1 MLNTR
6 FSVLLCAF
14 LLCLSSLSLGQTT
27 VVSKSNSFCETSLAN
42 QPRPT
47 FFSFQRY
54 RSGSYRMRASNG
66 EDLIIQ
72 DNSSISVSLRVPI
85 ILRSGL
91 KAFGSLTYYDE
102 DFEFIKTESSS
113 DFSQALHNKSLRS
126 LNASLYLIKP
136 FQGNLFLLNRWQ
148 ASLNGDFNRPNTHQ
162 YLNFSVATVLG
173 WRKTSNTILGLGL
186 FYGVDF
192 DGSSLVPLF
201 AYQHTFNKFWS
212 VESVLPVQANVRYF
226 SKNRKN
232 ILEAGMK
239 LNGPEYNIHLTY
251 PSAVSEQFEFERSEV
266 RWSLHGKREIH
277 DWLWLGLET
286 GVNTPVSTD
295 LRSRNGNRSL
305 NYTYSASFFTMFS
318 LFLVPPKKLLERH
331 LGR

>member
-1 MLNTR
+1 
-6 FSVLLCAF
+6 
-14 LLCLSSLSLGQTT
+14 
-27 VVSKSNSFCETSLAN
+27 
-42 QPRPT
+42 
-47 FFSFQRY
+47 
-54 RSGSYRMRASNG
+54 MRASNG
-66 EDLIIQ
+66 EDLVIQ
-72 DNSSISVSLRVPI
+72 DNSSISVSLRAPLV
-85 ILRSGL
+85 LRPGL

-102 DFEFIKTESSS
+102 DFEFVNAKRGS
-113 DFSQALHNKSLRS
+113 DFSRALHNKSLKS

-136 FQGNLFLLNRWQ
+136 FRGNLFLLNRWQ
-148 ASLNGDFNRPNTHQ
+148 ASLNGDFNRPDTKQ
-162 YLNFSVATVLG
+162 YLNFSVASVLG
-173 WRKTSNTILGLGL
+173 WRKTSSTILGLGL

-201 AYQHTFNKFWS
+201 AYQHTFNKHWS

-232 ILEAGMK
+232 ILEAGVK

-251 PSAVSEQFEFERSEV
+251 PSAVSEQFEFERSEI

-277 DWLWLGLET
+277 DWLWLGLEA
-286 GVNTPVSTD
+286 GVNTPVATD
-295 LRSRNGNRSL
+295 LRARDGSGTL
-305 NYTYSASFFTMFS
+305 NYTYSANFFTMFS

>member
-1 MLNTR
+1 MPTGC
-6 FSVLLCAF
+6 FCGLLCIF
-14 LLCLSSLSLGQTT
+14 LFGLNSLCSGQAGPSSKLSS
-27 VVSKSNSFCETSLAN
+27 FCKTSLDN

-47 FFSFQRY
+47 FFNIQRY

-66 EDLIIQ
+66 DDLIIQ
-72 DNSSISVSLRVPI
+72 DNSSISISLRAPLV
-85 ILRSGL
+85 LRPGF

-102 DFEFIKTESSS
+102 DFEFINVERSS

-136 FQGNLFLLNRWQ
+136 FRGNLFILNRWQ
-148 ASLNGDFNRPNTHQ
+148 ASLNGDFNRPNTNQ
-162 YLNFSVATVLG
+162 YLNFSVASVLG
-173 WRKTSNTILGLGL
+173 WRKSSNTILGLGL

-201 AYQHTFNKFWS
+201 AYQHTFNKHWS
-212 VESVLPVQANVRYF
+212 MESVLPVQANVRYF

-232 ILEAGMK
+232 ILEAGIK

-286 GVNTPVSTD
+286 GFNTPVSTD
-295 LRSRNGNRSL
+295 LRSRDGSGSL
-305 NYTYSASFFTMFS
+305 NYTYSANFFTMFS
-318 LFLVPPKKLLERH
+318 LFLGPPQKLLERH